1 MIDFRAKVKEMCK
14 LKNMQ
19 QKELAQKLGI
29 TEVGLSA
36 TLGKNNPQLGTMENI
51 ADALGVSL
59 VELLSLDPNA
69 PKTDNTLMQS
79 GTMCCPHCGGKI
91 ELFVKAL

>member
-1 MIDFRAKVKEMCK
+1 MFDSTTKVKEMCK

-29 TEVGLSA
+29 TKVGVSA
-36 TLGKNNPQLGTMENI
+36 TLRNNNPQLGTMESI
-51 ADALGVSL
+51 ADTLGVSL

-69 PKTDNTLMQS
+69 PKTDNTPLQS

>member
-1 MIDFRAKVKEMCK
+1 MIDFKSKVKEMCK
-14 LKNMQ
+14 IKNIQ

-36 TLGKNNPQLGTMENI
+36 TLGKNNPQLQTMENI

-59 VELLSLDPNA
+59 VELLSLQLDS
-69 PKTDNTLMQS
+69 KQELKSTS
-79 GTMCCPHCGGKI
+79 GTMCCPHCGKKL